1 MKSELKK
8 RNNFYKEKRLEQEVR
23 QSLHQLPSAANETHL
38 HTTILLVEREACL
51 KQRQKRISFAH
62 FLRKQIGLTGRK
74 IWLVQGISLFVL
86 SILIPRFY
94 TDAITLH
101 QMIKRLV
108 CLSILI
114 FMTALPLLYRS
125 VRYRMQEIEAA
136 SRFSGAKLLLARLI
150 VIGIGDIC
158 LLTGI
163 FMITIFKT
171 LLPADSVV
179 FCLCFPF
186 LLSGSVCLYLL
197 GHLAPRQF
205 LAGSLLFCS
214 FFAFLF
220 IVMPAQYAFLYQP
233 SLSAIRAILCAFLLA
248 FCVWQLR
255 YIIKTSSYEEL
266 QLI

>member
-1 MKSELKK
+1 MKNKIFETQL
-8 RNNFYKEKRLEQEVR
+8 RHT
-23 QSLHQLPSAANETHL
+23 LHQTPAIYDEKHL
-38 HTTILLVEREACL
+38 ENTILLTQKESFL
-51 KQRQKRISFAH
+51 KQHRERISFTR
-62 FLRKQIGLTGRK
+62 FLAKQIRFTGGK
-74 IWLVQGISLFVL
+74 IWLVQGIFLFVMSL
-86 SILIPRFY
+86 LIPRFY
-94 TDAITLH
+94 EDSVTLQ

-163 FMITIFKT
+163 FISTICKT
-171 LLPADSVV
+171 LLPADSVF

-197 GHLAPRQF
+197 GHFAPGQF
-205 LAGSLLFCS
+205 WAGSLLFCS
-214 FFAFLF
+214 FLLFLSVF
-220 IVMPAQYAFLYQP
+220 TPGQYAFLYQP
-233 SLSAIRAILCAFLLA
+233 SLSALRAILCAFLLA

-255 YIIKTSSYEEL
+255 YIIKTSSYEEM
-266 QLI
+266 QLT